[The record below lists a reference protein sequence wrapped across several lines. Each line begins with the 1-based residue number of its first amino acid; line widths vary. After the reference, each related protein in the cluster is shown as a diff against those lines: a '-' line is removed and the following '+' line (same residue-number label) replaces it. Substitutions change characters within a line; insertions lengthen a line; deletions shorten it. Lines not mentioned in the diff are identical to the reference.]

1 MSLFSAWRTLNL
13 SNIRSQHFKMN
24 FKTLINLILDFCIKK
39 TQMNA
44 VGISW
49 QVLFLKGK
57 KVMTL
62 KYHKATGLRF
72 LCVESQG
79 IRNLFGPHPI
89 YRVKSW
95 SSLQAVKN
103 HALSTRDSNSEIAG
117 AVHGIN
123 GLVVPNTCIHEWNLN
138 TSILTFDLIM
148 YLLMIGRIDF
158 LFVTK
163 LGHWPKLT

>member
-1 MSLFSAWRTLNL
+1 MH
-13 SNIRSQHFKMN
+13 Q
-24 FKTLINLILDFCIKK
+24 K

-44 VGISW
+44 VGIRW
-49 QVLFLKGK
+49 QVFLKGK
-57 KVMTL
+57 KIMTL
-62 KYHKATGLRF
+62 KYHKATSLRF
-72 LCVESQG
+72 LCVGSQG
-79 IRNLFGPHPI
+79 IRILFGPHPI

-95 SSLQAVKN
+95 SSLQAIKN
-103 HALSTRDSNSEIAG
+103 HALSTWDSNSEMAG

-138 TSILTFDLIM
+138 IHTFGAWFDLGVI

-163 LGHWPKLT
+163 PGHWPKFST

>member
-1 MSLFSAWRTLNL
+1 MH
-13 SNIRSQHFKMN
+13 Q
-24 FKTLINLILDFCIKK
+24 K

-103 HALSTRDSNSEIAG
+103 HALSTWDSNSEIAG
-117 AVHGIN
+117 AVHGDK
-123 GLVVPNTCIHEWNLN
+123 W
-138 TSILTFDLIM
+138 
-148 YLLMIGRIDF
+148 IGGAKH
-158 LFVTK
+158 L
-163 LGHWPKLT
+163 HS

>member
-1 MSLFSAWRTLNL
+1 MH
-13 SNIRSQHFKMN
+13 Q
-24 FKTLINLILDFCIKK
+24 K

-72 LCVESQG
+72 LCIGSQG

-89 YRVKSW
+89 YGVNLGRPFRQSRTMHWVPGIVIQKS
-95 SSLQAVKN
+95 LVQYM
-103 HALSTRDSNSEIAG
+103 
-117 AVHGIN
+117 GIN

-138 TSILTFDLIM
+138 ILTFDLIM

>member
-1 MSLFSAWRTLNL
+1 
-13 SNIRSQHFKMN
+13 MN

-103 HALSTRDSNSEIAG
+103 HALSTWDSNSEIAG
-117 AVHGIN
+117 AVHG
-123 GLVVPNTCIHEWNLN
+123 
-138 TSILTFDLIM
+138 D
-148 YLLMIGRIDF
+148 
-158 LFVTK
+158 
-163 LGHWPKLT
+163 

>member
-1 MSLFSAWRTLNL
+1 MH
-13 SNIRSQHFKMN
+13 Q
-24 FKTLINLILDFCIKK
+24 K

-72 LCVESQG
+72 LCIGSQG

-103 HALSTRDSNSEIAG
+103 HALSTWDSNSEIAG

-138 TSILTFDLIM
+138 ILTFDLIM